1 MARNQIFSVYNDV
14 STYFPTK
21 PKNHLLSILEHAVWF
36 KLIFS
41 FTQAFNFLINTI
53 YIYAAR

>member
-1 MARNQIFSVYNDV
+1 MYRPIFC
-14 STYFPTK
+14 PK